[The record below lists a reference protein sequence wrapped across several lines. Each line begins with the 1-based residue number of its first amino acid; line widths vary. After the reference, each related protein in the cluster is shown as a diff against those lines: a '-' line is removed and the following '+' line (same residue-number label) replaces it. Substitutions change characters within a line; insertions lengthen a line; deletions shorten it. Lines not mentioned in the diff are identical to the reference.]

1 MDRNKSMKRAVSNIL
16 FIAIGTILLMFIIG
30 KYCSEYIYF
39 NTNVDLLEEGTFY
52 EYVDKTMGFGGG
64 IYNNTIFPI
73 RIKEIIPI
81 GERGMEYHTTVI
93 AEWGFSE
100 MEPESF
106 PEYEQLEGKIM
117 LPFTKYR
124 NLAVLFKFTD
134 GKIVNPSAFIL
145 KYSIFGIGLENIII
159 NNYRSHGMK

>member
-16 FIAIGTILLMFIIG
+16 FIAIGTMISMFIIG
-30 KYCSEYIYF
+30 EYCSKWIYF
-39 NTNVDLLEEGTFY
+39 NTNVTLSEEETFY
-52 EYVDKTMGFGGG
+52 EYVDKTMGFGGY
-64 IYNNTIFPI
+64 IYNYTIFPI
-73 RIKEIIPI
+73 KVREITPV

-106 PEYEQLEGKIM
+106 PEYEQLEGKII
-117 LPFTKYR
+117 LPFNRYDY
-124 NLAVLFKFTD
+124 LAVLFKFTD